1 MNNTMKRI
9 LALAL
14 TLVMA
19 CSLVAC
25 GGSKKEEAP
34 AKTETKTEA
43 PAENKTENADPYA
56 DLPKVEWKFTHS
68 QSADHFQQ
76 IAFQDFADYVKEQS
90 GGKFT
95 IELFHSGT
103 LGTEQEVI
111 ESMQAGSIQGTVAAA
126 SLLANF
132 VPCYN
137 LFSMPALFK
146 DVDERHIIESM
157 NVNATAVMR
166 IIHYFY
172 DKISSKADFFC
183 GVMVSIAGF
192 MSSPFFAVYGASKAA
207 LKIFI
212 ESVNVEL
219 EKSGTTNRIL
229 NVSPGSIKGTGFNNG
244 KTDLGQTECLAKDI
258 IKNLYSK
265 NDLLIPQYDEIFKTV
280 LERYGK
286 DFREEGR
293 HSYDYKLNSG
303 RIKE

>member
-1 MNNTMKRI
+1 MRTALVVGGANGI
-9 LALAL
+9 GLAIATELA
-14 TLVMA
+14 
-19 CSLVAC
+19 
-25 GGSKKEEAP
+25 KEEGVSKVYIVDRNMP
-34 AKTETKTEA
+34 QPEFHNDKFE
-43 PAENKTENADPYA
+43 YHIF
-56 DLPKVEWKFTHS
+56 DLNHS
-68 QSADHFQQ
+68 DYS
-76 IAFQDFADYVKEQS
+76 IFAQFKEVDVLMITA
-90 GGKFT
+90 GFGK
-95 IELFHSGT
+95 L
-103 LGTEQEVI
+103 
-111 ESMQAGSIQGTVAAA
+111 
-126 SLLANF
+126 
-132 VPCYN
+132 
-137 LFSMPALFK
+137 ALFK

-166 IIHYFY
+166 IIHCFY
-172 DKISSKADFFC
+172 DRISSKADFFC

-244 KTDLGQTECLAKDI
+244 KTDLAQTECLAKDI

-265 NDLLIPQYDEIFKTV
+265 TDLLIPQYDEIFKTV
-280 LERYGK
+280 LERYNK